1 MSLAAMRWT
10 TLVTILSLTAFCFCG
25 TGCSYFQ
32 SASTDEDVDIAEIEE
47 PLKDD
52 EDEVK
57 PQEFR
62 SSAPLKKGTIEARLK
77 IGDRFPLIKTV
88 ERSLTQI
95 DKEGTHVSSSRAE
108 ITLSLVVDNILADG
122 RKQISAHYQRICYEQ
137 DIQGN
142 RIVYSSDQPL
152 DQVPQEAL
160 LYSGLVNNGFS
171 FWIGSDNNVIDV
183 IEFNEF
189 LHRCLRNVPAQYQT
203 GIQRQIESTKGEG
216 YIASFLDESIG
227 LIPYDSNLTQP
238 DISLKTGAVWEL
250 APQVSEIP
258 IPMTTITRCVLKE
271 LSTNSA
277 EVLLTGRISGSP
289 NPMTIQD
296 SEVDMKVLV
305 KGGHSTGT
313 CRFDRKTGFPTDSR
327 IQRSVELVVE
337 LPDGQKIQQIKES
350 RSSFTAIT
358 DSSHYPVSG
367 IEPQTQQTGFPN
379 ESQNNHQRR
388 VVRAAGF
395 RQN

>member
-1 MSLAAMRWT
+1 
-10 TLVTILSLTAFCFCG
+10 
-25 TGCSYFQ
+25 
-32 SASTDEDVDIAEIEE
+32 
-47 PLKDD
+47 
-52 EDEVK
+52 
-57 PQEFR
+57 
-62 SSAPLKKGTIEARLK
+62 
-77 IGDRFPLIKTV
+77 
-88 ERSLTQI
+88 
-95 DKEGTHVSSSRAE
+95 
-108 ITLSLVVDNILADG
+108 
-122 RKQISAHYQRICYEQ
+122 
-137 DIQGN
+137 
-142 RIVYSSDQPL
+142 
-152 DQVPQEAL
+152 
-160 LYSGLVNNGFS
+160 
-171 FWIGSDNNVIDV
+171 
-183 IEFNEF
+183 
-189 LHRCLRNVPAQYQT
+189 
-203 GIQRQIESTKGEG
+203 
-216 YIASFLDESIG
+216 
-227 LIPYDSNLTQP
+227 
-238 DISLKTGAVWEL
+238 
-250 APQVSEIP
+250 
-258 IPMTTITRCVLKE
+258 MTTITRCVLKE